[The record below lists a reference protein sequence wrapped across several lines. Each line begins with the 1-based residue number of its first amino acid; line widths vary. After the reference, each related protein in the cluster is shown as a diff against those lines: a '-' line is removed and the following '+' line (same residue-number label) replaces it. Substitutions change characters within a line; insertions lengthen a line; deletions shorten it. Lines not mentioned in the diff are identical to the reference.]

1 MQRET
6 NKQTNKQANKTKT
19 KIVVIFYSCTAK
31 TACSP
36 PLFLKT
42 HLVFIKPSAMGY
54 AWSNFEKKYNRL
66 LAVYVYF
73 STLLLNFLLS
83 LFETALPS
91 VALIKRTRGK

>member
-1 MQRET
+1 
-6 NKQTNKQANKTKT
+6 
-19 KIVVIFYSCTAK
+19 
-31 TACSP
+31 
-36 PLFLKT
+36 
-42 HLVFIKPSAMGY
+42 MGY

-91 VALIKRTRGK
+91 VALIKRTSGK